1 MSDQSEHNRDWLL
14 RLFPRGWRERY
25 ADEFLALIEDR
36 PPGVRDTLDIVRSAL
51 DARLRP
57 RAWGLERAVEGQLL
71 MAGAPEPPLPRQI
84 TVGGNVP
91 TARQKRSEA
100 ERRFTRREFL
110 RNAVLGGV
118 GVAAVVGGIAVTE
131 FGLPNKTGIFGKEV
145 IVPPD
150 VIPAPGDP
158 PYKYLPGKFWLIN
171 NEDGALALYWKCPHL
186 GCTVPWN
193 AEEGQFHCPCHQS
206 IYNRHGVRTD
216 GPAPR
221 PMDLMA
227 LRVDELGNVVVNT
240 GDITERD
247 DYDPSQAVRLDRI

>member
-1 MSDQSEHNRDWLL
+1 MSEQPGRQRWFL

-25 ADEFLALIEDR
+25 ADEFLALIEDSQ
-36 PPGVRDTLDIVRSAL
+36 PGLRDTLDIIVSAL

-57 RAWGLERAVEGQLL
+57 HAWGIAETANGQLQ
-71 MAGAPEPPLPRQI
+71 MAGVPDPPSQPI
-84 TVGGNVP
+84 TVGTP
-91 TARQKRSEA
+91 RQTAAQRRSEA

-118 GVAAVVGGIAVTE
+118 GVAAIAGGVAASQY
-131 FGLPNKTGIFGKEV
+131 GLPNKTGVFGKEV

-171 NEDGALALYWKCPHL
+171 NADGALALYWKCPHL
-186 GCTVPWN
+186 GCTVPW
-193 AEEGQFHCPCHQS
+193 EESEGQFHCPCHQS
-206 IYNRHGVRTD
+206 IYDRHGVRID

-227 LRVDELGNVVVNT
+227 LRVDALGNVVVNT
-240 GDITERD
+240 GEITERD
-247 DYDPSQAVRLDRI
+247 GYDPRQAVKLDTV